1 MGPSGMGMVNPVCG
15 QCGYAHPPI
24 AQGSKCPMAK
34 EKAPD
39 GKVIEYEQFF
49 ASLKNILTS
58 QIQKKN
64 IKDTKKFLGNII
76 IEIVKIAEA
85 YKEN

>member
-1 MGPSGMGMVNPVCG
+1 MCKCVVNVQMWECANVQMVAFTCW
-15 QCGYAHPPI
+15 
-24 AQGSKCPMAK
+24 
-34 EKAPD
+34 
-39 GKVIEYEQFF
+39 VIEYEQFF

-76 IEIVKIAEA
+76 IEIVKIAEE